1 MPITW
6 SRASTHVIFV
16 MVNAGS
22 LDYSRASR
30 VAQLGKNPRLRTT
43 SVDRAKLRIQRTEDN
58 EHSFRELQGFS
69 MTGGQDGDG
78 GGVARDLG
86 FIWAQTIPS
95 SSFPTVR
102 S

>member
-30 VAQLGKNPRLRTT
+30 VAQLGKNPSARKETPVEL
-43 SVDRAKLRIQRTEDN
+43 LGWEDPLK
-58 EHSFRELQGFS
+58 EG
-69 MTGGQDGDG
+69 
-78 GGVARDLG
+78 
-86 FIWAQTIPS
+86 
-95 SSFPTVR
+95 
-102 S
+102 